1 MPDKCPICFEG
12 LAENLAI
19 TKCEHIF
26 HQSCIAKWVAS
37 KREAKCPTCR
47 IKIRPKKGLQTF
59 RLNPLQLVLDA
70 LGNPQDY
77 IESFDGANKSKLKL
91 AFAKLQSSDGGENIA
106 ALAQEVDNQTKQKA
120 LGILRKKIQ
129 KLESDKLELEDSK
142 IKAMRDLQN
151 EKKKTKEMTDANIRM
166 NAQFSME
173 TAKLRRLVEENIRLK
188 EDVENIRRSKIKGEN
203 QVVELKNTNKELKE
217 NLEALAHIEELRS
230 NVPENQVSKLES
242 ILKGKSDKQKLK
254 VVTDM
259 YLYLRTEHTQLTQEF
274 KSKKRSEQ
282 ADIKS
287 LRDKITMYQVQNDD
301 LREQIQL
308 QGASLKKYKSRWKKM
323 DAERKAE
330 KSAKAMDDE
339 RKAAKVVVREAPTL
353 LKDPT
358 LSSSDG
364 FLEFKSQAPEKVQI
378 SQKKTFFPQT
388 QMKRKNPFGHAKK
401 KRKKPLRL

>member
-26 HQSCIAKWVAS
+26 HQSCIAHWVAS

-47 IKIRPKKGLQTF
+47 LKIKPKKGLQTF

-77 IESFDGANKSKLKL
+77 IESFDGANKAKLRL
-91 AFAKLQSSDGGENIA
+91 AFAKLQSGDGGENVA
-106 ALAQEVDNQTKQKA
+106 ALAKEVDNQTKQKA

-142 IKAMRDLQN
+142 IKAMRDL
-151 EKKKTKEMTDANIRM
+151 EKEKQRTREMTDVNNRM
-166 NAQFSME
+166 NAQFSLE
-173 TAKLRRLVEENIRLK
+173 SAKLRRLVEENIRLK
-188 EDVENIRRSKIKGEN
+188 EDVENVRRSKIKGEK
-203 QVVELKNTNKELKE
+203 QVVELKNINKELKE
-217 NLEALAHIEELRS
+217 NIEALAHIEELRS

-259 YLYLRTEHTQLTQEF
+259 YLYLRTEHTQLTQDL
-274 KSKKRSEQ
+274 KSKQRSEQ
-282 ADIKS
+282 VDLKS
-287 LRDKITMYQVQNDD
+287 LRDKITMYQVENDE
-301 LREQIQL
+301 LREQMSL
-308 QGASLKKYKSRWKKM
+308 QGASLKKYKTRWKQM
-323 DAERKAE
+323 DAERKAK
-330 KSAKAMDDE
+330 KSAAP
-339 RKAAKVVVREAPTL
+339 KVAQKESPKM

-364 FLEFKSQAPEKVQI
+364 FLEFKIQAPEKVQI
-378 SQKKTFFPQT
+378 SQKKTFFPQA
-388 QMKRKNPFGHAKK
+388 QVKRKNPFGQVKK